1 MSHSAG
7 SVGRSVSNDRL
18 LEGRLMVRLLT
29 TLPLSLEQYCEIV
42 RQKNTTEA
50 CEKLIYKFSVRY
62 NALSSQGTYSGTE
75 FFMHQLLIFVFGSTF
90 VSQSTALVI
99 RVRA

>member
-1 MSHSAG
+1 MSPSAG

-18 LEGRLMVRLLT
+18 LEGLLRVRLLT

-42 RQKNTTEA
+42 RQINTAEA

-62 NALSSQGTYSGTE
+62 TALSSQGTYSGTE
-75 FFMHQLLIFVFGSTF
+75 FFHAPTPYIRISVPHLFRK
-90 VSQSTALVI
+90 ALP
-99 RVRA
+99 RA